1 MQRFINNWAAT
12 LAAPA
17 ASADLQ
23 MTLNRSLPELAA
35 GDTYLLT
42 LIGQDTSGSEIAWEI
57 IKVNGTAA
65 GIISVERAQE
75 GTPALDWPAGSRL
88 ELRLTAGYLN
98 DLQAS
103 MAALSTR
110 LAALEIPANALTD
123 SAGQLLTDTTG
134 NTLTLGVPA

>member
-17 ASADLQ
+17 ASADRQ
-23 MTLNRSLPELAA
+23 MTLNRALPELAA
-35 GDTYLLT
+35 GDTYRLT
-42 LIGQDTSGSEIAWEI
+42 LIGQDASGNETAWEI
-57 IKVNGTAA
+57 IQTSGATT
-65 GIISVERAQE
+65 GSLTVERAQE
-75 GTPALDWPAGSRL
+75 GTPALDWPAGSRV

-98 DLQAS
+98 DLQDT

-134 NTLTLGVPA
+134 NTLTLGVSA